1 MLFFF
6 LNISHICYPV
16 FYCLWD
22 PSAASFFLPPLYW
35 KVKSKNAYPTHCL
48 CWMGS
53 LTNKLSCDP
62 SGPKL
67 LWQSSPLLWGYLNL
81 RHIDGYVVVYSWSC
95 TEKAEV
101 TTRRMEA
108 LLGKQKMG
116 KQKLR
121 VIQTYWV
128 YRTEGKVIGWNE
140 KQREEWNYQ
149 NGWEQ
154 TLAVE
159 EATK

>member
-1 MLFFF
+1 
-6 LNISHICYPV
+6 
-16 FYCLWD
+16 
-22 PSAASFFLPPLYW
+22 
-35 KVKSKNAYPTHCL
+35 
-48 CWMGS
+48 
-53 LTNKLSCDP
+53 
-62 SGPKL
+62 
-67 LWQSSPLLWGYLNL
+67 
-81 RHIDGYVVVYSWSC
+81 
-95 TEKAEV
+95 
-101 TTRRMEA
+101 MEA

-128 YRTEGKVIGWNE
+128 YWTEGKVIGWNE